1 MPATT
6 ARPEAREQQSRE
18 RHLSIREQMQAR
30 QETLEAQKRPRS
42 YWGMVGY
49 HLRHDR
55 LTIVA
60 FGVLALLALLSY
72 SAPLITTHVLHQDP
86 NRIDLLKTYAPPN
99 AENWLGSDELGRDQL
114 ARLLHGGRISLTI
127 GFSGALLTMTI
138 GVLVGAVAGFFGG
151 WVDDLIMWFINTM
164 SSIPF
169 LLFLLII
176 TLLFKPKWYVLSI
189 FIAVNGWMGTSRM
202 VRGEVLSV
210 RERDY
215 VLAARALGVPTGKI
229 ILRHILPNVIP
240 IVIIMTMMAIGGL
253 ILVET
258 ALSFLGLGVQPPTAT
273 WGNMLTKAQGNF
285 TLGPHLVIYPGLL
298 ITVTVLCLYL
308 IGDGLRDALD
318 PMMRGR

>member
-1 MPATT
+1 MSDTT
-6 ARPEAREQQSRE
+6 IRREARDEQASNRSLSTRE
-18 RHLSIREQMQAR
+18 HIQA
-30 QETLEAQKRPRS
+30 QQALLEAQQKPRS
-42 YWGMVGY
+42 YWSMVGY

-55 LTIVA
+55 LTLIA
-60 FGVLALLALLSY
+60 MGVLVLLALLSY
-72 SAPLITTHVLHQDP
+72 SSPLLTKHVLRQDP

-99 AENWLGSDELGRDQL
+99 AENWLGADDLGRDQL

-127 GFSGALLTMTI
+127 GFTGALLTMTI
-138 GVLVGAVAGFFGG
+138 GVLMGALAGFFGG

-189 FIAVNGWMGTSRM
+189 FIALNGWMGTSRM
-202 VRGEVLSV
+202 VRGEVFSV

-215 VLAARALGVPTGKI
+215 VLAARALGVPTRKI
-229 ILRHILPNVIP
+229 IMRHVLPNVIP

-253 ILVET
+253 ILIET

-298 ITVTVLCLYL
+298 ITITVLCLYL

>member
-1 MPATT
+1 MTT
-6 ARPEAREQQSRE
+6 SNSRQIVERRLSVREQAKAEQEAREAS
-18 RHLSIREQMQAR
+18 
-30 QETLEAQKRPRS
+30 QKPRS
-42 YWGMVGY
+42 YWDMVWY

-55 LTIVA
+55 LTIAA
-60 FGVLALLALLSY
+60 FCVLALLALLSY
-72 SAPLITTHVLHQDP
+72 TSPLITKHILHQDP
-86 NRIDLLKTYAPPN
+86 NYIDLFNTYQRPN
-99 AENWLGSDELGRDQL
+99 KEHWLGTDDLGRDQL

-127 GFSGALLTMTI
+127 GFTGALLTMTI
-138 GVLVGAVAGFFGG
+138 GVFFGALAGYYGG
-151 WVDDLIMWFINTM
+151 WVDDVIMWFINTM

-215 VLAARALGVPTGKI
+215 VLASRALGVPEPKI
-229 ILRHILPNVIP
+229 IFKHVLPNVIP
-240 IVIIMTMMAIGGL
+240 IVIIMTTMSIGGL
-253 ILVET
+253 ILTEA
-258 ALSFLGLGVQPPTAT
+258 ALSFLSLGVQPPTPT
-273 WGNMLTKAQGNF
+273 WGNMLTKAQANF
-285 TLGPHLVIYPGLL
+285 SLGVHLVIYPGLL
-298 ITVTVLCLYL
+298 ITITVLCLYL

>member
-1 MPATT
+1 MSGPSV
-6 ARPEAREQQSRE
+6 RPEAHSQRAVKR
-18 RHLSIREQMQAR
+18 RASIREQMQAR
-30 QETLEAQKRPRS
+30 QAALEAQQKPRS
-42 YWGMVGY
+42 YWSMVGD

-55 LTIVA
+55 LTLIAIGVLA
-60 FGVLALLALLSY
+60 VLALLSFAS
-72 SAPLITTHVLHQDP
+72 PLITEHILHQDP
-86 NRIDLLKTYAPPN
+86 NRIELLKTYAPPS
-99 AENWLGSDELGRDQL
+99 AENWLGTDDLGRDQL

-138 GVLVGAVAGFFGG
+138 GVLVGAMAGFFGG
-151 WVDDLIMWFINTM
+151 WVDDLIMWFINTL

-189 FIAVNGWMGTSRM
+189 FIALNGWMGTSRM

-215 VLAARALGVPTGKI
+215 VLAARALGVPTWKI
-229 ILRHILPNVIP
+229 IFRHILPNVIP
-240 IVIIMTMMAIGGL
+240 IVIVMTMMAIGGL

-298 ITVTVLCLYL
+298 ITITVLCLYL

>member
-1 MPATT
+1 MSST
-6 ARPEAREQQSRE
+6 ASDSREIVRRRISVREQARAEQEAREAASK
-18 RHLSIREQMQAR
+18 S
-30 QETLEAQKRPRS
+30 RS
-42 YWGMVGY
+42 YWEMVWY
-49 HLRHDR
+49 QLRRDR
-55 LTIVA
+55 LTIAA
-60 FGVLALLALLSY
+60 FSVLALLAILSFG
-72 SAPLITTHVLHQDP
+72 SPLITKHVIKQDP
-86 NRIDLLKTYAPPN
+86 NRIDLFKTYTPPN
-99 AENWLGSDELGRDQL
+99 SENWLGTDDLGRDQL

-127 GFSGALLTMTI
+127 GLTGALLTMTI
-138 GVLVGAVAGFFGG
+138 GVFFGALAGFFGG
-151 WVDDLIMWFINTM
+151 WVDDVIMWFINTM
-164 SSIPF
+164 TSIPF

-189 FIAVNGWMGTSRM
+189 FIAANGWMGTSRM

-215 VLAARALGVPTGKI
+215 VLASRALGVPVWKI
-229 ILRHILPNVIP
+229 IWRHILPNVIP
-240 IVIIMTMMAIGGL
+240 IVIIMTTMAIGGM

-298 ITVTVLCLYL
+298 ITITVLCLYL

-318 PMMRGR
+318 PMMRGRK